1 MRRGNAAAAP
11 PTRAAIPD
19 RRFDQVHRLRTVRLA
34 ALLVGLAMV
43 AAACGGGGDEGGESG
58 GSSAQVTQGGTLNY
72 AADQAPTGF
81 NNNTSKDNGTSVAN
95 IVINMFPVAFHLTPD
110 FKVVMNEDLLE
121 SAEQTSEDP
130 QTVVYKI
137 KPNAVWSDDTPISAK
152 DFIYLWENLNGT
164 KKDNDVSGTTG
175 YDQIE
180 SVEGSDNDKTVTVVF
195 KTPFRDWKSLWAS
208 GNFILPSHYVEK
220 QPGGWNTG
228 LDKNP
233 EQIPSGGWFKVEN
246 YTQDQSLTLA
256 RNDKYFG
263 AKSNLDTVVFR
274 FLPESTTQP
283 AALQN
288 NEVDLIYPQPQLD
301 QVQQVKALPDVT
313 SQINFG
319 PTFEHFD
326 FNFKNKHLGDLKV
339 RQAIAKGINV
349 EELVNRTVKQFSDQA
364 APLGNRIYMKTQP
377 DEYQDHFTEY
387 GKGDTAAATA
397 LLEEAGYTKGG
408 DGIYAKGG
416 DKLSLRISTTAG
428 NQLRETQEELFQAQ
442 MKEIGVDIKIAN
454 ADSTKFFGEW
464 LPNGNFDIAN
474 FAWVGSPFSISGSQ
488 ATYITG
494 SGSNYGAYASDK
506 VDDLFKQ
513 ASAEFDDQ
521 KAADLGN
528 QIDQQL
534 TTDMVTIPLY
544 QKPTFIAWR
553 NTFGNISD
561 NSTQDGPF
569 WNANIWGQK
578 AA

>member
-1 MRRGNAAAAP
+1 
-11 PTRAAIPD
+11 
-19 RRFDQVHRLRTVRLA
+19 VHRLRTVRLA

-43 AAACGGGGDEGGESG
+43 AAACGGGDDEGGDTTG
-58 GSSAQVTQGGTLNY
+58 GGTAQVTDGGTLNY
-72 AADQAPTGF
+72 AADQEPTGF

-95 IVINMFPVAFHLTPD
+95 VVRNMFPVAFNLTPD
-110 FKVVMNEDLLE
+110 FKVEMNADLLE

-137 KPNAVWSDDTPISAK
+137 KPNAVWSDDTPVSAD
-152 DFIYLWENLNGT
+152 DFIYLWKNLNGT
-164 KKDNDVSGTTG
+164 IKSNDVSTTTG
-175 YDQIE
+175 YDQME
-180 SVEGSDNDKTVTVVF
+180 SVTGSDNGKTVTVVY
-195 KTPFRDWKSLWAS
+195 KTPFRDWKSVFAS
-208 GNFILPSHYVEK
+208 GNYILPAHYVEK
-220 QPGGWNTG
+220 QSGGWNTG

-233 EQIPSGGWFKVEN
+233 ENMPSAGWFKVEN
-246 YTQDQSLTLA
+246 YTPGQSLTLV

-263 AKSNLDTVVFR
+263 PKAHLDSVVFR

-326 FNFKNKHLGDLKV
+326 FNFKNEHLADLKV

-364 APLGNRIYMKTQP
+364 QPLGNRIYMTTQP
-377 DEYQDHFTEY
+377 DQYQDHFAEY

-397 LLEEAGYTKGG
+397 LLEEAGYAKGG

-416 DKLSLRISTTAG
+416 KKLSLRISTTAG

-442 MKEIGVDIKIAN
+442 MKEIGVDIKISN
-454 ADSTKFFGEW
+454 VESTKFFSDW

-488 ATYITG
+488 ATYVTG
-494 SGSNYGAYASDK
+494 GGGNYGAYESKK

-513 ASAEFDDQ
+513 AMGEFDDA
-521 KAADLGN
+521 KATELGN

-553 NTFGNISD
+553 NTFANIAD

-569 WNANIWGQK
+569 WNANLWGQK
-578 AA
+578 TA

>member
-1 MRRGNAAAAP
+1 
-11 PTRAAIPD
+11 
-19 RRFDQVHRLRTVRLA
+19 VHRLRTVRLA
-34 ALLVGLAMV
+34 ALLVGLAMI
-43 AAACGGGGDEGGESG
+43 AAACGGGGDEGGNASG
-58 GSSAQVTQGGTLNY
+58 GGGGEVKQGGTLNY
-72 AADQAPTGF
+72 AADQEPTGF

-110 FKVVMNEDLLE
+110 FKVVMNEDLLD

-137 KPNAVWSDDTPISAK
+137 KQAAVWSDGVPVSAD
-152 DFIYLWENLNGT
+152 DFIYLWKNLNGT
-164 KKDNDVSGTTG
+164 IKDNDVSGTTG
-175 YDQIE
+175 YDQIQ
-180 SVEGSDNDKTVTVVF
+180 SVEGSDNGKTVTVVF
-195 KTPFRDWKSLWAS
+195 KTPFADWKSLFAS
-208 GNFILPSHYVEK
+208 GNFIVPSHYISK

-233 EQIPSGGWFKVEN
+233 EKFPSAGWFKVQN
-246 YTQDQSLTLA
+246 YTQGQSLTMV
-256 RNDKYFG
+256 RNDKYWG
-263 AKSNLDTVVFR
+263 KKSNLDSLVVR

-326 FNFKNKHLGDLKV
+326 FNFKNEHLGDLKV
-339 RQAIAKGINV
+339 RQAIATGINV

-364 APLGNRIYMKTQP
+364 KPLGNRIYMTTQP
-377 DEYQDHFTEY
+377 EQYQDHFGQY
-387 GKGDTAAATA
+387 GKGDVAGATK
-397 LLEEAGYTKGG
+397 LLEEAGYAKGA

-416 DKLSLRISTTAG
+416 KKLSLRISTTAG

-442 MKEIGVDIKIAN
+442 MKKMGVEIKISN

-474 FAWVGSPFSISGSQ
+474 FAWVGSPFSISGSR
-488 ATYITG
+488 ATYVCG
-494 SGSNYGAYASDK
+494 SGSNYGQYCNKK
-506 VDDLFKQ
+506 VDQLFTQ
-513 ASAEFDDQ
+513 AFAEFDPA
-521 KAADLGN
+521 KAADIGN
-528 QIDQQL
+528 QIDQQI
-534 TTDMVTIPLY
+534 TADMATIPLY

-569 WNANIWGQK
+569 WNANLWGQK
-578 AA
+578 TA